1 MSNMISTSYFLD
13 GDREWEKEVE
23 GGKKAERYRGRMSL
37 RREGAT
43 VKHGAVVAD
52 KCFSGGAD

>member
-1 MSNMISTSYFLD
+1 MEIGN
-13 GDREWEKEVE
+13 EK
-23 GGKKAERYRGRMSL
+23 KKWRGEKTERYRGRMSL